1 MNELSRQ
8 SLVLWEVLRPERQRS
23 LILTL
28 EGMVLHRIRHA
39 PVIEEISDD
48 ERDLRVDTVW
58 PAA

>member
-8 SLVLWEVLRPERQRS
+8 NLVLWEVLRPERQRS

-48 ERDLRVDTVW
+48 ERDLRVDTV
-58 PAA
+58 